1 MWRKSVWALAWL
13 LIAAA
18 CAEPDLSLTI
28 GYERVNGLARGDR
41 VLMDRTEIGRVTDVA
56 YSGEGAFQV
65 KVVIRRE
72 FRAAATENSR
82 FSIIAD
88 PAAPE
93 RRAIAMLQVRPGGA
107 PLADG
112 AAVVGAAVY
121 SARLEQFLAGVE
133 RNMEELQMQLRA
145 FGEELRR
152 IPESEAVAKLQQR
165 LAEFVA
171 QLQQAGRESRE
182 KLLQEVLPRLEKEIE
197 ALRKRL
203 QDLGR
208 EEEIRPLER
217 QWETLREI
225 QART

>member
-1 MWRKSVWALAWL
+1 MWRKILWGLAWL
-13 LIAAA
+13 LTAAA
-18 CAEPDLSLTI
+18 CAQPDLSLTV
-28 GYERVNGLARGDR
+28 GYERVNGLTRGDR
-41 VLMDRTEIGRVTDVA
+41 VLKDRTEIGRVADLA

-72 FRAAATENSR
+72 FRQAATENSR
-82 FSIIAD
+82 FTIIAD

-93 RRAIAMLQVRPGGA
+93 RRAIEMLQVRPGGA

-112 AAVVGAAVY
+112 TKVAGATGY
-121 SARLEQFLAGVE
+121 SARLEQFLSGVE
-133 RNMEELQMQLRA
+133 QNLGGLQTQLNA

-152 IPESEAVAKLQQR
+152 IPESEAVRKLEQR
-165 LAEFVA
+165 MAEFVA
-171 QLQQAGRESRE
+171 QLQQAGRETRE
-182 KLLQEVLPRLEKEIE
+182 KLLEEVLPRLEKEVE

-208 EEEIRPLER
+208 EEEIGPLER
-217 QWETLREI
+217 QWENLREI